1 MKNSKKKKRNIS
13 VLFSILLAAT
23 VVFSVAGIHY
33 GVMMPLSPVKTIIN
47 ELSGYTGELMSHPVK
62 AFHHVWRNYID
73 LVDVKEKNRVLK
85 AQLLD
90 LQAENTGY
98 REIILE
104 NRRLKHLLEIEEK
117 YSGNKVVANVTG
129 YDLVPWAGA
138 ITVDKGKE
146 EGVRK
151 DNIVLYGRYA
161 AGRVTETFLHFSRV
175 MLITAGESA
184 VAAIIQRNRAR
195 GILHG
200 TGEGACRL
208 EFIEKDVRVQVGDTV
223 ITSGTDGI
231 FPKGI
236 ILGRVTAIKNSEEHG
251 LFKSVTVE
259 PSVNLSR
266 LEEAVIFIDNT
277 DEISPL

>member
-1 MKNSKKKKRNIS
+1 MKNRKKKKFNVT
-13 VLFSILLAAT
+13 VLLSLALTAIII
-23 VVFSVAGIHY
+23 FSVAGIHY

-47 ELSGYTGELMSHPVK
+47 ELSGYTGELMSHPVN
-62 AFHHVWRNYID
+62 ALNHVWRTYID
-73 LVDVKEKNRVLK
+73 LIDVKEKNRILQ

-117 YSGNKVVANVTG
+117 YSGNTVVANVTG
-129 YDLVPWAGA
+129 YDLVTWAGT

-146 EGVRK
+146 DGIKK

-161 AGRVTETFLHFSRV
+161 AGRVTESFIHFSRV
-175 MLITAGESA
+175 MLITAADSA

-195 GILHG
+195 GILYG
-200 TGEGACRL
+200 SGEGSCL
-208 EFIEKDVRVQVGDTV
+208 MEFIEKDVRVEVGDTV
-223 ITSGTDGI
+223 ITSGTDAI

-236 ILGRVTAIKNSEEHG
+236 ILGRVIAIKNAEEQG
-251 LFKSVTVE
+251 LFKSVSVK

-266 LEEAVIFIDNT
+266 LEEVIMPTENSELIP
-277 DEISPL
+277 EQ